1 MMMMMMIIII
11 IIITTI
17 KRFRFNLFSQLP
29 PTDSRLRP
37 DCRALEN
44 GDLGKLLQR

>member
-1 MMMMMMIIII
+1 MMMMIIII
-11 IIITTI
+11 NTVR
-17 KRFRFNLFSQLP
+17 RFRFNLFSQLP

>member
-1 MMMMMMIIII
+1 MMMMMIIII
-11 IIITTI
+11 INTLE
-17 KRFRFNLFSQLP
+17 RFRFNLFSQLP

>member
-1 MMMMMMIIII
+1 MMMMMM

>member
-1 MMMMMMIIII
+1 MMMMMMMMI

>member
-1 MMMMMMIIII
+1 MMMMMMII

>member
-1 MMMMMMIIII
+1 MMMMMMMI

>member
-1 MMMMMMIIII
+1 MMMMMMMMIIIT
-11 IIITTI
+11 TTI

>member
-1 MMMMMMIIII
+1 MMMMMMMM

>member
-1 MMMMMMIIII
+1 MMMMMMMMM

>member
-1 MMMMMMIIII
+1 MMMMMMM
-11 IIITTI
+11 IITTI

>member
-1 MMMMMMIIII
+1 MMMMII

-17 KRFRFNLFSQLP
+17 KRFRFNVFSQLP

>member
-1 MMMMMMIIII
+1 MMMMMMMMM
-11 IIITTI
+11 IITTI

>member
-1 MMMMMMIIII
+1 MMMMMMMMMI